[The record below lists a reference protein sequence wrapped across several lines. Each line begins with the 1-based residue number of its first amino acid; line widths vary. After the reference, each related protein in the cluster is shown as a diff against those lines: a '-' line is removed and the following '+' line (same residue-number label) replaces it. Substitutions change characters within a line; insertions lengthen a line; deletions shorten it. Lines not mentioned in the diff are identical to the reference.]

1 MYIPIENRKFVFIL
15 LRGYAPVCMK
25 HLFFTAIA
33 AILTLPIALAQ
44 SPANASAD
52 GFKITGQIKGLKD
65 TTCVLAHYFGAT
77 QYIPKDTARVDA
89 AGNLVFEGKKSLPQ
103 GLFIV
108 VTPKN
113 RYIEFL
119 ITDDQQFSFETDT
132 AALIKAMKVTGSK
145 ENELFYA
152 YQQELGKLSEEAQ
165 ALNLERKT
173 RTDAVSAAMFNKKM
187 SDLQKQANDYRGQ
200 FLKDNAGTFAVK
212 LLKASA
218 EPEVPTAPKAANG
231 RPDSIWVFNYFKDH
245 FWDDFDFAD
254 ERFVRTPLLQ
264 RKIERYIKELTV
276 QTSDSLIK
284 EADFLVNK
292 AIAGK
297 NSEVK
302 YYTIYYITSQYEQ
315 PKVMGTDGVFVHMFE
330 KYYKTGIMT
339 VSDSSTLK
347 SIGERVA
354 TLKPNLVGKV
364 LVAPVVSDSLR
375 RPINFQ
381 NIKAD
386 YTVVFFYSP
395 TCGHCRESAPKL
407 KKFVDDY
414 KGKGV
419 EVVAIAIDQS
429 PEEWKKFVKE
439 FKLGN
444 AINGYDFSQRVDY
457 RHQYDVWTTPTVY
470 MLDRNKKIIARKLP
484 PEQLEDFMLF
494 HKRQHE
500 STKKPVSA
508 SVKAS
513 VKK

>member
-1 MYIPIENRKFVFIL
+1 MKNL
-15 LRGYAPVCMK
+15 L
-25 HLFFTAIA
+25 LTALLGVLLLPA
-33 AILTLPIALAQ
+33 ASAQ
-44 SPANASAD
+44 STAETPSA
-52 GFKITGQIKGLKD
+52 GFRITGQIKGLKD
-65 TTCVLAHYFGAT
+65 TTCVLAHYFGST

-89 AGNLVFEGKKSLPQ
+89 AGNMVFEGKKSLPQ
-103 GLFIV
+103 GLFLV
-108 VTPKN
+108 VVPKKG
-113 RYIEFL
+113 YLQLL

-132 AALIKAMKVTGSK
+132 TNMIKDMKVTGSK

-152 YQQELGKLSEEAQ
+152 YQQQLSKLSDEAQ
-165 ALNLERKT
+165 ALNIQRKI
-173 RTDAVSAAMFNKKM
+173 RTDDVSKAMFNKQM
-187 SDLQKQANDYRGQ
+187 GDLQKQANDYRVQ
-200 FLKDNAGTFAVK
+200 FLKENPTTFAAK
-212 LLKASA
+212 LFKATA
-218 EPEVPTAPKAANG
+218 EPEVPPAPKASNG
-231 RPDSIWVFNYFKDH
+231 RPDSVWVFNYFKNH

-254 ERFVRTPLLQ
+254 ERFVRTPFLQ
-264 RKIERYIKELTV
+264 QKIERYIKELTV
-276 QTSDSLIK
+276 QTPDSLIK

-297 NSEVK
+297 NTEVK

-315 PKVMGTDGVFVHMFE
+315 PKVMGTDGLFVHMFE

-354 TLKPNLVGKV
+354 TMKPNLVGKI
-364 LVAPVVSDSLR
+364 LVSPVMSDTLR
-375 RPINFQ
+375 RPIAFQ

-395 TCGHCRESAPKL
+395 TCGHCRESAPKV

-429 PEEWKKFVKE
+429 PEDWKKFIKE

-444 AINGYDFSQRVDY
+444 AINGYDFSYRTDY
-457 RHQYDVWTTPTVY
+457 RHQYDVWTTPTIY
-470 MLDRNKKIIARKLP
+470 ILDKNKKIIARKLP
-484 PEQLEDFMLF
+484 VEQMEDFMLF
-494 HKRQHE
+494 HKRQQAAQLA
-500 STKKPVSA
+500 KKPAAVA
-508 SVKAS
+508 PANAKAS

>member
-1 MYIPIENRKFVFIL
+1 MKKL
-15 LRGYAPVCMK
+15 L
-25 HLFFTAIA
+25 IA
-33 AILTLPIALAQ
+33 TLLGLTLLPQAWAQ
-44 SPANASAD
+44 STSSTTSE
-52 GFKITGQIKGLKD
+52 GFRITGRIKGLKD
-65 TTCVLAHYFGAT
+65 TTCVLAHYYGST
-77 QYIPKDTARVDA
+77 QYITKDTARVDG
-89 AGNLVFEGKKSLPQ
+89 AGNMVFEGKKTLPE

-119 ITDDQQFSFETDT
+119 MTNDQQFAFETDT
-132 AALIKAMKVTGSK
+132 ADVVKNMKITGSK
-145 ENELFYA
+145 ENEAFYG
-152 YQQELGKLSEEAQ
+152 YQQQLGKLSEEAQ
-165 ALNLERKT
+165 ALNSQKKLRN
-173 RTDAVSAAMFNKKM
+173 DAASVATVNKQLG
-187 SDLQKQANDYRGQ
+187 DLQKHANEYRTK
-200 FLKDNAGTFAVK
+200 FLQDNPGTFAVK
-212 LLKASA
+212 LLKATA
-218 EPEVPTAPKAANG
+218 EPDVPPAPKAANG
-231 RPDSIWVFNYFKDH
+231 RPDSIWVFNYFKQH
-245 FWDDFDFAD
+245 FWDDYDFSD
-254 ERFVRTPLLQ
+254 ERFVRTPIMQ

-276 QTSDSLIK
+276 QVPDSLIK

-297 NSEVK
+297 NKEVK

-315 PKVMGTDGVFVHMFE
+315 PKVMGTDGLFVHMFE
-330 KYYKTGIMT
+330 KYYKTGVMT

-354 TLKPNLVGKV
+354 TMKPNLIGKT
-364 LVAPVVSDSLR
+364 LVSPVISDTLR
-375 RPINFQ
+375 RPIAFQ

-386 YTVVFFYSP
+386 YTIVFFYSP

-419 EVVAIAIDQS
+419 EVVAIAIDQN
-429 PEEWKKFVKE
+429 PEDWKKFIRE

-444 AINGYDFSQRVDY
+444 AINGYDYSARTDY

-470 MLDRNKKIIARKLP
+470 VLDKDKKIIARKLP
-484 PEQLEDFMLF
+484 AEQIEDFMLF
-494 HKRQHE
+494 HKRQQA
-500 STKKPVSA
+500 TKKPVTA

>member
-1 MYIPIENRKFVFIL
+1 MKNL
-15 LRGYAPVCMK
+15 LLTALVGF
-25 HLFFTAIA
+25 LFLSVAQ
-33 AILTLPIALAQ
+33 AQ
-44 SPANASAD
+44 STTETPTD
-52 GFKITGQIKGLKD
+52 GFKITAHITGLKD
-65 TTCVLAHYFGAT
+65 TTCILAHYFGAT
-77 QYIPKDTARVDA
+77 QYIPKDTARVDG
-89 AGNLVFEGKKSLPQ
+89 AGNMVFEGKKSLPQ

-113 RYIEFL
+113 RYIELL

-132 AALIKAMKVTGSK
+132 ASIIKSMKVTGSK

-152 YQQELGKLSEEAQ
+152 YQQQLSHLSEEAQ
-165 ALNLERKT
+165 ALNLEKKT
-173 RTDAVSAAMFNKKM
+173 RSDAVSTAMFTKKM
-187 SDLQKQANDYRGQ
+187 SDLQKQANDYREQ
-200 FLKDNAGTFAVK
+200 FTKANAGTFAVK

-231 RPDSIWVFNYFKDH
+231 RPDSIWVFNYFKNH

-284 EADFLVNK
+284 EADYLVGK

-330 KYYKTGIMT
+330 KYYATGIMT

-354 TLKPNLVGKV
+354 TLKPNLVGKI
-364 LVAPVVSDSLR
+364 LAAPVMSDTLR

-386 YTVVFFYSP
+386 YTIVFFYSP
-395 TCGHCRESAPKL
+395 TCGHCREGAPKL
-407 KKFVDDY
+407 KKFIDTY

-429 PEEWKKFVKE
+429 PEEWKKFIKE

-444 AINGYDFSQRVDY
+444 AINGYDFSQRTDY
-457 RHQYDVWTTPTVY
+457 RHKFDVWTTPTVY
-470 MLDRNKKIIARKLP
+470 MLDRDKRIIARKLP

-494 HKRQHE
+494 HKRQQE
-500 STKKPVSA
+500 TAKKPATA